1 MPDSHPDDL
10 MTAVDAG
17 RILNLS
23 VDMVRL
29 LARNGQLAFLRTIR
43 GVRLFRRADV
53 ERLAAERAA
62 GGKGRDERQAR
73 AS

>member
-1 MPDSHPDDL
+1 MISRRSEGPDDL

-17 RILNLS
+17 RILGVS

-29 LARNGQLAFLRTIR
+29 LARDGRLPFLSTVR

-53 ERLAAERAA
+53 ELLAQERASS
-62 GGKGRDERQAR
+62 KRRRETPT
-73 AS
+73 

>member
-1 MPDSHPDDL
+1 MTSRRPEGPDDL

-17 RILNLS
+17 RILGVS

-29 LARNGQLAFLRTIR
+29 LARDGRLPFLSTVR

-53 ERLAAERAA
+53 ERLAQERASS
-62 GGKGRDERQAR
+62 KRRKEMSR
-73 AS
+73 